1 MISEDVIQRVKD
13 ENDIVEVISEDVKLK
28 RAGRN
33 YFGLCPF
40 HHEKTPSFSVSQDK
54 QIYKCFGCGEVG
66 NVITYTMKTKNLSFP
81 EAIKLLADRVNIDI
95 DIDGKGN
102 EKNTFKNKM
111 YKINVDAARY
121 FFGNLI
127 KNKKAVN
134 YFLNRGVTGKTI
146 KRFGL
151 GYAKDNWDGTLSY
164 LKNKGYKEQDIL
176 EAGLA
181 VRGRNNSCYDRFR
194 NRVIFPVFDY
204 KGRVIGFG
212 GRVLDDS
219 KPKYLNSPETY
230 IFKKGTNLYGLNYAI
245 KQRTRKLIIV
255 EGYMDC
261 ITLHQYGIEN
271 VVASLGT
278 ALTMNQG
285 RLLKRYADRVIIS
298 YDADVAGQAATMRGL
313 QILKEVGLEVRILTV
328 PEGKDPDEFVRNNGK
343 EAYLELVNKSL
354 PLIEYKIE
362 MAKKNINFN
371 NPHHIAKYAEKVIN
385 IIIPLEPVKRD
396 LYIKK
401 LAEKTNI
408 KIQTL
413 YDQLNDKIKKS
424 GENSEKMN
432 SLASFGQK
440 LYLEPAYI
448 TAERLVLQVMFNN
461 KDVYNYIINNLK
473 EEDIALES
481 HKKIYEYITENIEC
495 EDIEKRRIQIEAKCD
510 KQEETSKEWIKIL
523 DTEFMYDEEKVEEII
538 KDSIKSIKKYQLEK
552 DKKELMDK
560 IKQLEKEGKYEESID
575 ISQKLVKLQKTIANM

>member
-66 NVITYTMKTKNLSFP
+66 NAITYTMKTKNLSFP

>member
-230 IFKKGTNLYGLNYAI
+230 VFKKGTNLYGLNYAI
-245 KQRTRKLIIV
+245 KQRTRNLIIV

-343 EAYLELVNKSL
+343 EAYLELVDKAL

-385 IIIPLEPVKRD
+385 ITTPLEPVERD

-401 LAEKTNI
+401 LAEETNI

-432 SLASFGQK
+432 RLASFGQK

-461 KDVYNYIINNLK
+461 KDVYDNIINNLK
-473 EEDIALES
+473 EEELALES
-481 HKKIYEYITENIEC
+481 HKKIYKYITENIEC
-495 EDIEKRRIQIEAKCD
+495 EDIEKRKIQIEAKCD

-523 DTEFMYDEEKVEEII
+523 DTEFMYDEEKIEEII

-560 IKQLEKEGKYEESID
+560 IKQLEKEGKYKESID